1 MEQENER
8 LQILECI
15 EMSYCNLREECPPG
29 TPPSGE
35 VEKPQVMPEDFD
47 LCRTEIETAVEVE
60 PGSKLMAALID
71 RALEVFSKA
80 GLVALLSCL
89 TTMKYSECVKEHV
102 ERVDRAIKKPV
113 DRAPHTQYNYYE
125 GANHFSGNQIKGV
138 SIHAEPASQSLPQN

>member
-1 MEQENER
+1 
-8 LQILECI
+8 
-15 EMSYCNLREECPPG
+15 MSYCNLREECPPG

-35 VEKPQVMPEDFD
+35 AEKPQVMPEDFD

-113 DRAPHTQYNYYE
+113 DRAPHTQHNYYA
-125 GANHFSGNQIKGV
+125 GANHISGSELKGV
-138 SIHAEPASQSLPQN
+138 NIGTTPANRTLTQE

>member
-1 MEQENER
+1 
-8 LQILECI
+8 
-15 EMSYCNLREECPPG
+15 
-29 TPPSGE
+29 
-35 VEKPQVMPEDFD
+35 MPEDFD

-71 RALEVFSKA
+71 RAVEVFSKA
-80 GLVALLSCL
+80 
-89 TTMKYSECVKEHV
+89 
-102 ERVDRAIKKPV
+102 KKPV

>member
-1 MEQENER
+1 
-8 LQILECI
+8 
-15 EMSYCNLREECPPG
+15 MSECNLREEWPPG

-35 VEKPQVMPEDFD
+35 VEKPQVKPEDFD

>member
-1 MEQENER
+1 
-8 LQILECI
+8 
-15 EMSYCNLREECPPG
+15 MSYCNLREECPPG

-102 ERVDRAIKKPV
+102 ERVDRAIKKPD